1 MAAERTDVLVVGAG
15 PTGLMLANW
24 LLKLGVQVIV
34 ADGKEGPT
42 RESRALV
49 VQARSL
55 EVYDQLGISEEV
67 LAAAHRADKLAP
79 GTGAQVFGTIPIGAI
94 GEGHTPFPFLEVLEQ
109 SRNEEILYANLCKL
123 GGEVRWGAQVS
134 QLTRVDDGIEAS
146 IGETR
151 VHARFCVGADGANS
165 VVRKSRDIVFEGA
178 TNPQVFYVIDAV
190 AAGGLVEDAVNVR
203 PGAED
208 FILAFP
214 MKGRGNWR
222 LIGVARDSDG
232 DGEVSEQD
240 ARDRLRDGFA
250 VTYAQSQWYATYRVH
265 HRVAAAFRDG
275 PFFLAGDA
283 AHVHSPVGAQGMNT
297 GLQDAHNL
305 AFKLADVLQGRAD
318 DAWLDR
324 YEAERRP
331 VARRLVST
339 TDRLFGFITSRRLAP
354 RTLRRLGVRLIA
366 PLGVRTLPRTG
377 GGARFFE
384 YVSQIRI
391 HYWLSPSA
399 KSAAG
404 GQRDPVVGRRLPW
417 TGDNYEVL
425 RSLRWQIHAYGG
437 VHESDVPDL
446 GLPVHVFP
454 PAPST
459 RLRPGRLYLVRPDEF
474 VAAEADPAD
483 AATVFERAMPAKPAN
498 GTSSTW

>member
-24 LLKLGVQVIV
+24 LLKLGVRVIV
-34 ADGKEGPT
+34 ADGKAGPT

-55 EVYDQLGISEEV
+55 EVYDQLGLGEEV
-67 LAAAHRADKLAP
+67 LAAAHRAVALAP
-79 GTGAQVFGTIPIGAI
+79 GTGARVFGKVPIGPI
-94 GEGHTPFPFLEVLEQ
+94 GEGYTPYPFIEILEQ
-109 SRNEEILYANLCKL
+109 SRNEEILYANLQKL
-123 GGEVRWGAQVS
+123 GGEVQWGSAVS
-134 QLTRVDDGIEAS
+134 GLTPDDGGIAATV
-146 IGETR
+146 GDTT

-165 VVRKSRDIVFEGA
+165 VVRKTRGIAFEGV
-178 TNPQVFYVIDAV
+178 TNPHTFYVIDSTAT
-190 AAGGLVEDAVNVR
+190 GGLVEDAINVR
-203 PGAED
+203 PGGDD
-208 FILAFP
+208 FMLAFP
-214 MKGRGNWR
+214 MRGRGNWR
-222 LIGVARDSDG
+222 LIGLARDSDG
-232 DGEVSEQD
+232 DGEVSEKD
-240 ARDRLRDGFA
+240 ARDRLRAGFA
-250 VTYAQSQWYATYRVH
+250 VTYAESRWYATYKVH

-283 AHVHSPVGAQGMNT
+283 AHVHSPVGGQGMNT

-305 AFKLADVLQGRAD
+305 AFKLADAVHGRAG

-331 VARRLVST
+331 VAQRLVAT
-339 TDRLFGFITSRRLAP
+339 TDRLFGFITSRKPGP

-377 GGARFFE
+377 GGSRFFE

-399 KSAAG
+399 KKSAG
-404 GQRDPVVGRRLPW
+404 GHRDPVVGRRLPW
-417 TGDNYEVL
+417 TGDNFQVL
-425 RSLRWQIHAYGG
+425 RSLQWQIHAYGG
-437 VHESDVPDL
+437 VQESDVPDL

-454 PAPST
+454 PAPTT
-459 RLRPGRLYLVRPDEF
+459 RLSPGRLYLIRPDAF
-474 VAAEADPAD
+474 VAAEAAPAD
-483 AATVFERAMPAKPAN
+483 AATAFERAMPAKPQA
-498 GTSSTW
+498 STATA